1 MQESKRNLVK
11 MAFSGEKMQEV
22 PAGFWHHFLPE
33 KEQFAKPGDKAA
45 QERAIEGHKKVF
57 EEVKPD
63 IMKIMNDAFI
73 GHPTVMENPLR
84 NGEDLLAIKSLPE
97 DHPWITEQVEHLKKM
112 TELFS
117 DKVMCFYNIFLLYSG
132 FESDWNFLIWTLN
145 ALCI

>member
-45 QERAIEGHKKVF
+45 QERAIEGHKKFF

-84 NGEDLLAIKSLPE
+84 NGEDLLAIKS
-97 DHPWITEQVEHLKKM
+97 
-112 TELFS
+112 F
-117 DKVMCFYNIFLLYSG
+117 
-132 FESDWNFLIWTLN
+132 
-145 ALCI
+145 